1 MLAIKNYYLF
11 GDFVWS
17 RAARN
22 YIILYSLWDVLI
34 ILRVPRLLTSV
45 NRRQSAD
52 CANDLAETGE
62 EPYSTCLEE
71 LEKLFPGNPDFSL
84 DNVNTYC
91 RNCPTNILN
100 LFSKIERDC
109 SGQAVSSQNYIAIY
123 TLY

>member
-1 MLAIKNYYLF
+1 MS
-11 GDFVWS
+11 G
-17 RAARN
+17 AALHET
-22 YIILYSLWDVLI
+22 IYSLWDVLI